1 MPFTTSF
8 STLRTWLALPLL
20 APLAACTA
28 IGAPGP
34 GGGAAP
40 VPPFTGHSPDMAD
53 GRVARAQFA
62 SAMGGPGDNL
72 SPQIEWQGAPAS
84 AQSFIVTLFDPDAPT
99 GSGWWHWAVANL
111 PASTRALP
119 RGAGVA
125 GTGALPPGAV
135 EINTDMGVPGYV
147 GPLPSPG
154 ETHRYVVTVTALDV
168 PRLDLPPTATP
179 ALLAFMAGAH
189 TVGKASF
196 TAMGSR

>member
-1 MPFTTSF
+1 MPFSTPPSF
-8 STLRTWLALPLL
+8 T
-20 APLAACTA
+20 
-28 IGAPGP
+28 
-34 GGGAAP
+34 
-40 VPPFTGHSPDMAD
+40 VHSPDMAD
-53 GRVARAQFA
+53 GRVARAQFAA

-84 AQSFIVTLFDPDAPT
+84 AQSFIVTMYDPDAPT
-99 GSGWWHWAVANL
+99 GSGWWHWAVANI
-111 PASTRALP
+111 PASAHALP

-125 GTGALPPGAV
+125 GTGTPLPTGAV

-147 GPLPSPG
+147 GPLPPPG
-154 ETHRYVVTVTALDV
+154 ETHRYVLTVTALDV

-196 TAMGSR
+196 TAMGAR

>member
-1 MPFTTSF
+1 MLFNTRF

-28 IGAPGP
+28 TIVAPGP
-34 GGGAAP
+34 GGATQA
-40 VPPFTGHSPDMAD
+40 FTAHSPDMAD
-53 GRVARAQFA
+53 GRVARPQFA

-84 AQSFIVTLFDPDAPT
+84 AQSFIVTMYDPDAPT
-99 GSGWWHWAVANL
+99 GSGWWHWAVANI
-111 PASTRALP
+111 PASARALP

-125 GTGALPPGAV
+125 GTSALPPGAV

-147 GPLPSPG
+147 GPLPPPG

-168 PRLDLPPTATP
+168 PRLELPPTATP
-179 ALLAFMAGAH
+179 ALLSFMAGAH

-196 TAMGSR
+196 TAMGAR

>member
-1 MPFTTSF
+1 MLFNTSF
-8 STLRTWLALPLL
+8 STFRALLALPLL
-20 APLAACTA
+20 APLAACTVV
-28 IGAPGP
+28 APGP
-34 GGGAAP
+34 GGATQ
-40 VPPFTGHSPDMAD
+40 PFTVHSPDMAD

-84 AQSFIVTLFDPDAPT
+84 AQSFVVTMYDPDAPT

-125 GTGALPPGAV
+125 GNGALPPGAV

-147 GPLPSPG
+147 GPLPPPG
-154 ETHRYVVTVTALDV
+154 ETHRYVITVTALDV

-196 TAMGSR
+196 TAMGAR

>member
-1 MPFTTSF
+1 MPFTLSF
-8 STLRTWLALPLL
+8 SPLRTLLALPLL
-20 APLAACTA
+20 APLTACTVV
-28 IGAPGP
+28 APGP
-34 GGGAAP
+34 GGASP
-40 VPPFTGHSPDMAD
+40 TPPFTVHSPDMAD

-72 SPQIEWQGAPAS
+72 SPQIEWQGAPAT
-84 AQSFIVTLFDPDAPT
+84 AQSFIVTMYDPDAPT
-99 GSGWWHWAVANL
+99 GSGWWHWAVANI
-111 PASTRALP
+111 PASARALP

-125 GTGALPPGAV
+125 GSSALPSGAV

-147 GPLPSPG
+147 GPLPPPG
-154 ETHRYVVTVTALDV
+154 ETHRYVLTVTALDV

-196 TAMGSR
+196 TAMGAR